1 MLDFLSEVEDTD
13 NTGAPETEAEQTEVV
28 EEAEAEEATTEEDQD
43 DQTDVEEDAEADDA
57 DEELEVIDIDGEEVT
72 LKQIKEWKR
81 GTLREQD
88 YTKKTQALADER
100 KAIEAKL
107 GELNTFSESLSA
119 GEEEFKKLALGDLEE
134 IDLKALRN
142 DDYPEYLKIK
152 EMISEREGKFEE
164 LKKVALKAREATIAE
179 EQKAVNELLGWSDK
193 SKREADV
200 GALQDYAKE
209 AGFTERDSNS
219 ITSAKVMSALIEL
232 ANLKKAAVT
241 ADKPAPKPKHKKVKF
256 KSSTTKTQRAA
267 PATQED
273 RIDSFFS

>member
-13 NTGAPETEAEQTEVV
+13 EVSTPEDEAEQTEVA
-28 EEAEAEEATTEEDQD
+28 EEAEADDAATEEDQD
-43 DQTDVEEDAEADDA
+43 DQTDEDDDAETDDA
-57 DEELEVIDIDGEEVT
+57 DEELEVIEIDGEEVT
-72 LKQIKEWKR
+72 LDQIKEWKR

-100 KAIEAKL
+100 KALESKL
-107 GELNTFSESLSA
+107 GELNTFSETLSA

-134 IDLKALRN
+134 IDLKELRN
-142 DDYPEYLKIK
+142 DDYPEYLKVK
-152 EMISEREGKFEE
+152 ELIEEREGKFEE
-164 LKKVALKAREATIAE
+164 LKKVALKARQATIAE
-179 EQKAVNELLGWSDK
+179 EQKAVNDMLGWDDK
-193 SKREADV
+193 SKRDADV
-200 GALQDYAKE
+200 GAFQTYAKE

-219 ITSAKVMSALIEL
+219 ITSAKVMGALIEL

-241 ADKPAPKPKHKKVKF
+241 AGKPAPKPKHKKVKF